1 MDVSFLPSVNAM
13 LNATA
18 TVLLLLGFHAIY
30 HRRIRRHAAFM
41 ISALAVSVLF
51 MTSYSIYHA
60 YAGHTTFSGTGWVR
74 PVYFFV
80 LITHVVLA
88 TAIVPLV
95 LVTVIRAARR
105 RFERH
110 ARIAR
115 WTWPLWLYV
124 SVTGVAVYIM
134 LYHLYPAR
142 S

>member
-1 MDVSFLPSVNAM
+1 
-13 LNATA
+13 
-18 TVLLLLGFHAIY
+18 
-30 HRRIRRHAAFM
+30 M
-41 ISALAVSVLF
+41 ISALTVSVLF
-51 MTSYSIYHA
+51 MTSYSIYHTR
-60 YAGHTTFSGTGWVR
+60 AGHTTFSGTGWIR

-105 RFERH
+105 RFDRH

-124 SVTGVAVYIM
+124 SVSGVAVYIM

-142 S
+142 G